1 MDEICSR
8 FPHLAID
15 ILKRLDYES
24 LKKCALTSRRL
35 NVIITKQTNLWFK
48 VLSSISRELILNGN
62 FSDYH
67 QKWSLFLK
75 NLKTNTIINFAGVIL
90 KQHQIW
96 LTMINDTPLDLVLKN
111 HHLFRDYE
119 LMIVLKNIMESTHLE
134 TIATKFIEIKI
145 LKDIALRLNQTKQ
158 TLCLECSAMK
168 MGLAAFANG
177 SYHNGVSR
185 ALWAVDLQICQI
197 SDTFDILLY

>member
-48 VLSSISRELILNGN
+48 VLSSISRELIMNGN

-67 QKWSLFLK
+67 KKWNLFLK
-75 NLKTNTIINFAGVIL
+75 NIKTNTIINFAGVIL

-111 HHLFRDYE
+111 RVP
-119 LMIVLKNIMESTHLE
+119 II
-134 TIATKFIEIKI
+134 
-145 LKDIALRLNQTKQ
+145 R
-158 TLCLECSAMK
+158 
-168 MGLAAFANG
+168 
-177 SYHNGVSR
+177 SR
-185 ALWAVDLQICQI
+185 
-197 SDTFDILLY
+197 